1 MFNGM
6 TIRAKHLKVFQR
18 IVEPIPIFMMH
29 TKDAWLRIILTSNAL
44 INHISFKH
52 NFSDSGKGWRPNAFL
67 LLAYTFLAAKLSIF
81 RFSRKE
87 LFFAMLAFVGSMTSA
102 LQRFIITLSTAV
114 FSLITSRGYMSKMRA
129 AHLAICFN
137 FRASRKPKAFQ
148 TTIFSSFFP
157 IFRKAKN
164 SVTMLTV
171 FFHGGSYALS

>member
-6 TIRAKHLKVFQR
+6 TIWAKHLKVFQR

-29 TKDAWLRIILTSNAL
+29 TKNAWLRIILTSSAL

-52 NFSDSGKGWRPNAFL
+52 DFANSRKCWRPNAFL
-67 LLAYTFLAAKLSIF
+67 LFTYTFLAAKLSIL
-81 RFSRKE
+81 RFGCKE
-87 LFFAMLAFVGSMTSA
+87 FFFAMLAFVGSMALA
-102 LQRFIITLSTAV
+102 LQRFIITLSTAI
-114 FSLITSRGYMSKMRA
+114 FSLITSRRYMSKMRS